1 LEKRWPVTRKPR
13 HLRTVMRNIIVQTIA
28 LHFVAAAVFGQNP
41 PLAGD
46 PYAPRGKSKSP
57 DGNYEWIVR
66 ANPTIRYELINI
78 STKNAIATVSSYYP
92 NPDGMN
98 IRYANAV
105 GAYWNHDSSVVALDE
120 LNRRRAGHLY
130 FFTLTGG
137 KAYEYRAEQFI
148 PIPKKADEA
157 RLVVDPGWIS
167 PTKIRVRLA
176 AKSNGSNLTSKFY
189 LIDFSNPNAPQVQ
202 PTQ

>member
-1 LEKRWPVTRKPR
+1 MK
-13 HLRTVMRNIIVQTIA
+13 NIIVQIIV
-28 LHFVAAAVFGQNP
+28 LHFVAAAAFGQNP
-41 PLAGD
+41 PLTGD

-57 DGNYEWIVR
+57 DGNYEWVVR
-66 ANPTIRYELINI
+66 TNPTIRYELIDI
-78 STKNAIATVSSYYP
+78 GTKNAIATISSYYP

-105 GAYWNHDSSVVALDE
+105 GVYWNHDSSVVALDE

-130 FFTLTGG
+130 FFTLVGG
-137 KAYEYRAEQFI
+137 NAHGHRAEQFI
-148 PIPKKADEA
+148 PIPKTADEA

-167 PTKIRVRLA
+167 PTKIRIRLA
-176 AKSNGSNLTSKFY
+176 LKSRGSDSTSKFY
-189 LIDFSNPNAPQVQ
+189 LIDFSDPNTPQIQ